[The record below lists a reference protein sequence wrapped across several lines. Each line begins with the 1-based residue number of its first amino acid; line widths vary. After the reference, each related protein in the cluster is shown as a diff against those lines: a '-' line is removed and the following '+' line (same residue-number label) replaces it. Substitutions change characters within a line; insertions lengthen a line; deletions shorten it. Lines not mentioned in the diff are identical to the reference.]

1 MKLNMEAS
9 ILGATLDIDNRSRG
23 IYMLNRERKREEK
36 LRGTRHS
43 CHTHKDK
50 IFLRVLCR
58 KLHGCSCLQVHESY
72 TIQSVRS

>member
-23 IYMLNRERKREEK
+23 IYMLNRQRKREEK
-36 LRGTRHS
+36 LRGTRYS

-50 IFLRVLCR
+50 IF
-58 KLHGCSCLQVHESY
+58 
-72 TIQSVRS
+72 